1 MPPSRYIS
9 IGIRVSVASVL
20 VIEVTFL
27 TRIPGTVVRMYVLYK
42 HIGQKSLLM
51 EIIYIDEVC

>member
-20 VIEVTFL
+20 VIEVTLL
-27 TRIPGTVVRMYVLYK
+27 TRIPGTVVCMYFTDIYEPEKLVDGDNLYR
-42 HIGQKSLLM
+42 
-51 EIIYIDEVC
+51 